1 MNHNTVY
8 PGNMNALKFLLI
20 NCHHTFGTKMEK
32 EKIAGMI

>member
-1 MNHNTVY
+1 MNRNTVY

-20 NCHHTFGTKMEK
+20 YCHHRFETKMEK